1 MFDVNFKNPSVTSSP
16 IFAATLPSPDTV
28 GVSFSSS
35 SSTSIDKDSPSLS
48 NSPNIK
54 ATNSPINSKNVKTN
68 EEVAE
73 FDSNTFT
80 NLFAP
85 PDTSSAESS
94 SRIAKAKSKNY
105 KEAMEEL
112 VGSKPCK
119 RKSMN
124 LSGLKKMGST
134 LKNHLHQSL
143 ALKLSFL
150 AYAAHKN
157 MVVFQMDVKT
167 AFLNEILKE
176 EVYILWMRSQLTD
189 YEFDFNK
196 IPLYSH
202 SQSSI
207 ALSCNTVQHSRMKYI
222 VVRHHFIQEQ
232 VKNGVVELYF
242 VKTDYQ
248 LADIFTKALVREHF
262 EFLINRLDMQNI
274 TPEELKRLTESDE
287 E

>member
-1 MFDVNFKNPSVTSSP
+1 MFDVNFKNPSVTSNP
-16 IFAATLPSPDTV
+16 IFAATLPPPDTV
-28 GVSFSSS
+28 EVSFSSS
-35 SSTSIDKDSPSLS
+35 SSTYIDKDAPSPS

-54 ATNSPINSKNVKTN
+54 ATNSPINFKNVETN

-73 FDSNTFT
+73 FTGNTFT

-124 LSGLKKMGST
+124 LSGLKYET
-134 LKNHLHQSL
+134 
-143 ALKLSFL
+143 
-150 AYAAHKN
+150 YAAHKN

-167 AFLNEILKE
+167 ASLNGILKE
-176 EVYILWMRSQLTD
+176 EVYSA
-189 YEFDFNK
+189 
-196 IPLYSH
+196 
-202 SQSSI
+202 I
-207 ALSCNTVQHSRMKYI
+207 ALSCNTVQHSKMKYI

-262 EFLINRLDMQNI
+262 EFMINRLGMQSI
-274 TPEELKRLTESDE
+274 TPEELKRLIESDE